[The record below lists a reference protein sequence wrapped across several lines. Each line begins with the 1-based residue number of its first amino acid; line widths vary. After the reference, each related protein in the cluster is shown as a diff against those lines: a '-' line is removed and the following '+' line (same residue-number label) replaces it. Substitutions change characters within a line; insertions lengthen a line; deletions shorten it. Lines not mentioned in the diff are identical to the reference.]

1 MDRIALVNDALLTM
15 CLTRHQFQ
23 DNQRA
28 HSNQRQLHLKQK
40 GRKIEVTDDP
50 ELLRHQKNTGESFV
64 VSLHLF
70 AIINLTEKLVY
81 LAGYLKTSR

>member
-1 MDRIALVNDALLTM
+1 MSLNCTAFWSYL
-15 CLTRHQFQ
+15 
-23 DNQRA
+23 NQVQYHA
-28 HSNQRQLHLKQK
+28 EFEKQK